1 MTNDVKT
8 DVTSVRRDVSRVLL
22 CRRRH
27 RFPPVPICATAAATE
42 SDDTD
47 DDDDDDVDDAGEQ

>member
-27 RFPPVPICATAAATE
+27 RFPPVPICATAAAAE
-42 SDDTD
+42 SDDT
-47 DDDDDDVDDAGEQ
+47 DDDDVDDAGEQ